1 MIARGL
7 IAVSWFGCVLAT
19 LAALVLLAQGLG
31 EKTPGDTFVL
41 GGPGGL
47 AFAFAG
53 LAFGTVG
60 ALVANRMPANRVGWV
75 FCVIGLS
82 LGLGNA
88 AYQYADQV
96 LYGSVS
102 ALPGGTAA
110 AVIQNALVPPVFGL
124 LAVALMLFPDGRL
137 PSRRWWPAVVPA
149 LLGAAFTAVGYAVRP
164 GMLDEP
170 FEAVDNPF
178 GVPGTFDLWNNLSMF
193 GWPIMAVGSVLA
205 AAAMRTRLKRAH
217 GQERQQLKWMA
228 SAASIAG
235 VLLVVNVVTFFWV
248 GNNGALNIVRIAV
261 LGIAFSVIPIAA
273 GVAILRHRL
282 YDIDVVINRTLVYG
296 ALTATLAGVY
306 LASILLLQLALDAF
320 TSGSGPTVA
329 ASTLATAALVRPVR
343 ARIQAI
349 VDHRFYRRKYDAART
364 LEGFG
369 ARLRDEIDLETLRSD
384 LRAVV
389 AETMQPAHA
398 RLWLRPTD
406 ESRND
411 FRTQDP

>member
-60 ALVANRMPANRVGWV
+60 ALVATRMPANRVGWV

-82 LGLGNA
+82 LGIGDA

-170 FEAVDNPF
+170 FETVVNPF

-217 GQERQQLKWMA
+217 GQERQQLKWTA

-282 YDIDVVINRTLVYG
+282 YDIDVVINRTLVYA
-296 ALTATLAGVY
+296 ALTASLAGVY
-306 LASILLLQLALDAF
+306 LASILLLQLVLDAF
-320 TSGSGPTVA
+320 TSGSEPTVA

-364 LEGFG
+364 LE
-369 ARLRDEIDLETLRSD
+369 AL
-384 LRAVV
+384 A
-389 AETMQPAHA
+389 AHD
-398 RLWLRPTD
+398 R
-406 ESRND
+406 
-411 FRTQDP
+411 